1 VDCAQHAAGEIR
13 TAMRK
18 IFVMTEKLWNLLL
31 HLQALIATYP
41 QAGKSSPVVAS
52 ILEKNVA
59 EQPRELLFVRLQIT
73 VRTAR
78 GVNCPY
84 EQVLCS
90 RLASGLG
97 VYVNVCFLRRTAGA
111 RALLWHADY
120 SGEYTNTLCPGTPAG
135 SRRSVYWNGRGPL
148 PREKASRP
156 VVTALTTNHASPHPR
171 GHRVVLVVVFAPA
184 GKSKESRHLFL

>member
-1 VDCAQHAAGEIR
+1 
-13 TAMRK
+13 MRK

-31 HLQALIATYP
+31 HLQALIATHP

-52 ILEKNVA
+52 ILEKNVE

-90 RLASGLG
+90 HLASGLG
-97 VYVNVCFLRRTAGA
+97 VYVECMSLKEDTRVPARSFGMRTIPASTPTRCAPARPPAAGA
-111 RALLWHADY
+111 VCTGMAA
-120 SGEYTNTLCPGTPAG
+120 GLC
-135 SRRSVYWNGRGPL
+135 
-148 PREKASRP
+148 
-156 VVTALTTNHASPHPR
+156 LT
-171 GHRVVLVVVFAPA
+171 FQ
-184 GKSKESRHLFL
+184 

>member
-1 VDCAQHAAGEIR
+1 MDCAQHAAGEIR

-52 ILEKNVA
+52 ILEKNVE

-97 VYVNVCFLRRTAGA
+97 VCVECTYF
-111 RALLWHADY
+111 Y
-120 SGEYTNTLCPGTPAG
+120 
-135 SRRSVYWNGRGPL
+135 
-148 PREKASRP
+148 
-156 VVTALTTNHASPHPR
+156 
-171 GHRVVLVVVFAPA
+171 
-184 GKSKESRHLFL
+184 

>member
-1 VDCAQHAAGEIR
+1 MDCAQHAAGEIR

-97 VYVNVCFLRRTAGA
+97 VYGECMFLKEDSGCPRAPLACGLFRRVHQHAVPRHA
-111 RALLWHADY
+111 RRQ
-120 SGEYTNTLCPGTPAG
+120 PAQC
-135 SRRSVYWNGRGPL
+135 VLEW
-148 PREKASRP
+148 PRAFAS
-156 VVTALTTNHASPHPR
+156 
-171 GHRVVLVVVFAPA
+171 
-184 GKSKESRHLFL
+184 